1 MVAAVE
7 KAPTIR
13 TKTQCKASLEG
24 DQESLGFS
32 KSILARN
39 VFSEALEIVSPNS
52 TNSIINKPIG
62 WVSLLVTVFLLKTT
76 GL

>member
-1 MVAAVE
+1 MDAAVE

-13 TKTQCKASLEG
+13 KKTQCKASLMG

-39 VFSEALEIVSPNS
+39 VFCEALEIVSPNS

-62 WVSLLVTVFLLKTT
+62 WVSLLVTVLLLKTT